1 MNESRKITLKLCSKG
16 FKFVLEQYQQ
26 SAITHK
32 RTQPSQDLIENKT
45 KGVWETFDTL
55 TYKNITDIWLQWKN
69 GKSCSLKHPLKLY
82 KQLYLHHFYQMW
94 SKTAQE
100 MTEERNSNLKG

>member
-45 KGVWETFDTL
+45 KGV
-55 TYKNITDIWLQWKN
+55 
-69 GKSCSLKHPLKLY
+69 
-82 KQLYLHHFYQMW
+82 
-94 SKTAQE
+94 
-100 MTEERNSNLKG
+100 